1 MWGVLQS
8 VHYMQVTRRY
18 VFVLSI
24 YFFPEILPSSF
35 IVFFLIEYTMPT
47 KESNG
52 KNFHNIS
59 TSARIL
65 ILLKNLNFHTWLL
78 KIYVSQQQQGIS
90 FQMIKIGLYQVR
102 ILDLMFCL
110 WQIMV
115 MYDHI
120 YIFVYCTTITNINV
134 TIVDFNNAAWLTL
147 NLLEEK
153 GGVHCTLP
161 LNLNSRFATATAAI
175 HASVYSYVHRT
186 NQLSCMIS
194 AWSCYCRCPWA

>member
-1 MWGVLQS
+1 
-8 VHYMQVTRRY
+8 MQVTRRY

-134 TIVDFNNAAWLTL
+134 TIVDFNNAA
-147 NLLEEK
+147 
-153 GGVHCTLP
+153 
-161 LNLNSRFATATAAI
+161 
-175 HASVYSYVHRT
+175 
-186 NQLSCMIS
+186 
-194 AWSCYCRCPWA
+194 